1 MSEWVFITFIL
12 SFIVICVTGEKSED
26 GAGDRGDKSKP
37 SDDPLSRTGRAFGGM
52 YATSALKHSTFTCIQ
67 TVFYILL
74 FLSNRDELSH
84 NILFLDFQTYSVN
97 DGT

>member
-1 MSEWVFITFIL
+1 MEFFFTFIL

-52 YATSALKHSTFTCIQ
+52 
-67 TVFYILL
+67 
-74 FLSNRDELSH
+74 
-84 NILFLDFQTYSVN
+84 
-97 DGT
+97 